1 MRVLVLGL
9 AAGLALILVASA
21 GHHHDSSLGAHECG
35 LCAVLMDELPSPAG
49 LPAVV
54 ASMRAWSYPIVA
66 PVAYLCLYRGPR
78 LMPPICGPPRVFLAT

>member
-1 MRVLVLGL
+1 
-9 AAGLALILVASA
+9 
-21 GHHHDSSLGAHECG
+21 
-35 LCAVLMDELPSPAG
+35 

-54 ASMRAWSYPIVA
+54 ASTPTRAYLLVA